1 MAILKKM
8 EEKAGMVNL
17 KHLYDLFSNKYVEKQ
32 AFVYAYFK
40 AYRRIRLKEVKTVTQ
55 DSIVEG
61 GLNGK
66 RDPYSS
72 YISSY
77 NDVYTSLLYNSVVN
91 DKSDSDVQSSQYFK
105 QYLVNKKVHQAFDQ
119 LDNNRSG
126 SDHSQ
131 AFFDS
136 FTQLL
141 KTLFDD
147 DGLQLIFVR
156 QQFEFFIALSDGRK
170 ITFNQLSEGFSAF
183 LSIMTELFMEVDIIR
198 RRIGD
203 YSLDPPGI
211 VLIDEPE
218 VHLHLEMQYQVL
230 PVLTKLF
237 PNIQFIAATHSPAV
251 ISSIPNAT
259 IYDLSSQITRK
270 EQVAGSSFSELMLT
284 HFGLENEFSPVAD
297 RIIEQVNE
305 IIENV
310 QDKQAAKAQ
319 LQQLLEAN
327 REVLTPSLQLELESA
342 ILELEND

>member
-1 MAILKKM
+1 MTLI
-8 EEKAGMVNL
+8 VNSL
-17 KHLYDLFSNKYVEKQ
+17 STSSNTWL
-32 AFVYAYFK
+32 
-40 AYRRIRLKEVKTVTQ
+40 I
-55 DSIVEG
+55 
-61 GLNGK
+61 
-66 RDPYSS
+66 
-72 YISSY
+72 
-77 NDVYTSLLYNSVVN
+77 
-91 DKSDSDVQSSQYFK
+91 
-105 QYLVNKKVHQAFDQ
+105 KKVQQAFDQ
-119 LDNNRSG
+119 LENNYSG
-126 SDHSQ
+126 SDQSQ
-131 AFFDS
+131 AFFNS

-141 KTLFDD
+141 KTLFEDD
-147 DGLQLIFVR
+147 KLQLIFVR
-156 QQFEFFIALSDGRK
+156 QQLEFFIALSDGRK
-170 ITFNQLSEGFSAF
+170 ITFDQLSEGFSAF
-183 LSIMTELFMEVDIIR
+183 LSILTELFMKVDIIR
-198 RRIGD
+198 RKMGD
-203 YSLDPPGI
+203 YSFDPPGI

-259 IYDLSSQITRK
+259 IYDLSSQVTRT

-297 RIIEQVNE
+297 RIIEQVNG